1 MLKYYAVCL
10 SAVLLTG
17 CKLEVN
23 KDSDEHEVSPK
34 STLVSLPCPNELSD
48 VGATCGA
55 LRTAVNR
62 NSSGLEVID
71 VPYVKLAAL
80 KPTSGV
86 PTLFLSGGPGPSP
99 LASLVSLDKS
109 VLNALPLRESSDV
122 YFIDQ
127 RGGALTGD
135 DLFCPEL
142 VFAPEVGQEFH
153 NIEQVQKAA
162 SSCFDRMKK
171 AGVDARD
178 FGTAEFAQDAYELMR
193 LADSKT
199 QFNIVSTSYGT
210 RTLER
215 LIQQYG
221 SKHIKAVAID
231 GPLPLSISALNDANI
246 LEPLDEIIRICAES
260 GLCSADNQ
268 PMPVGQ
274 ARSGFIDSITEL
286 AANPRYTKSGVKIEA
301 SDVFQFL
308 LSQMSQGNLD
318 YVVPMTIALSQKR
331 LDDALGLFDFD
342 LIKVLVP
349 NPMGLYYSA
358 ICSDESPNK
367 PSIKGAGWPTP
378 IKEAAA
384 KSLNPL
390 TSAICAALP
399 TNTVEPFTD
408 KGFVFNKPTIV
419 TVGQLDPV
427 TPSSNFSKIQAR
439 FQKAIKLEF
448 TGLSHGLVE
457 SDLCVQ
463 TKIAEFLENP
473 QIMPSTNCAP

>member
-1 MLKYYAVCL
+1 
-10 SAVLLTG
+10 LT
-17 CKLEVN
+17 
-23 KDSDEHEVSPK
+23 
-34 STLVSLPCPNELSD
+34 
-48 VGATCGA
+48 
-55 LRTAVNR
+55 
-62 NSSGLEVID
+62 
-71 VPYVKLAAL
+71 
-80 KPTSGV
+80 
-86 PTLFLSGGPGPSP
+86 
-99 LASLVSLDKS
+99 SLVSLDKS
-109 VLNALPLRESSDV
+109 VLNTLPLRENSDV
-122 YFIDQ
+122 YFIEQ

-135 DLFCPEL
+135 ELFCPEL
-142 VFAPEVGQEFH
+142 VFAPEVGQEFL

-193 LADSKT
+193 LAEPKT

-286 AANPRYTKSGVKIEA
+286 TTSPRYTKTGKKIEA

-308 LSQMSQGNLD
+308 LGQMSQGNLD
-318 YVVPMTIALSQKR
+318 NVVPMTIALSQQR
-331 LDDALGLFDFD
+331 VDDALGMFDFD
-342 LIKVLVP
+342 LVKILVP

-358 ICSDESPNK
+358 ICSDESTTK
-367 PSIKGAGWPTP
+367 PLMKGASWPTH
-378 IKEAAA
+378 IREAAA
-384 KSLNPL
+384 KGLNPI
-390 TSAICAALP
+390 TSAICSALP
-399 TNTVEPFTD
+399 TSTVEAFTD
-408 KGFVFNKPTIV
+408 KGFVFNKPALV
-419 TVGQLDPV
+419 TVGQFDPM
-427 TPSSNFSKIQAR
+427 TPASNFSKVQTR
-439 FQKAIKLEF
+439 FQQAVKLEF
-448 TGLSHGLVE
+448 PGLSHGLVE

-463 TKIAEFLENP
+463 KKIADFLNNP
-473 QIMPSTNCAP
+473 QAMPSTNCAP